1 MSVPNI
7 LEMSTPQLNATE
19 RARSAVEHSFG
30 YLLNEVRTE
39 RASLGLPAEF
49 EFVCLVHS
57 HSVSWERGTEFV
69 DAFVAGQPV
78 ALPQGSALVL
88 ARSRE
93 ELYRILLTLYERG
106 EGDASYV
113 DYSRPD
119 ATLLHI
125 HHPQGGRGG

>member
-1 MSVPNI
+1 
-7 LEMSTPQLNATE
+7 MSTRPLTATE
-19 RARSAVEHSFG
+19 RAQVAVEHTVG
-30 YLLNEVRTE
+30 CLLDEVRAE
-39 RASLGLPAEF
+39 RASLGLPAAF

-57 HSVSWERGTEFV
+57 HSVAWERGAEFV
-69 DAFVAGQPV
+69 DAFIAGQPL
-78 ALPQGSALVL
+78 ALAHGSPLAL

-125 HHPQGGRGG
+125 HHPRGRWVA